1 MVAMTIIS
9 KTQEYHNLSMISWGG
24 EKGNLNTAS
33 KKHVRTDDMQWVA
46 YCSATDT
53 IDRARING
61 KQLPAHQHSVSR
73 LYRAYSPW
81 RSAGSSTKQAH
92 SPIA

>member
-53 IDRARING
+53 IDRARINANSY
-61 KQLPAHQHSVSR
+61 LHTS
-73 LYRAYSPW
+73 
-81 RSAGSSTKQAH
+81 
-92 SPIA
+92 IAFPGFIELIVRGDQPVVRQSKLIVP